1 MSAAPLVSVI
11 VRSMGRATLPR
22 ALACVAAQSHRPV
35 EAVVVDAAGAGLA
48 PTAPEALPLTVV
60 RGGPF
65 DRPRAANAGM
75 EAARGEWLAFLD
87 EDDEVDRDHVA
98 QLLATATVAGARVA
112 YSQTRLL
119 DDAGTTLRVLG
130 GPFNRNILLRTNY
143 ITIHAVLFHRSLLA
157 AGARFDE
164 SLATFEDWDF
174 WLQLSKA
181 GPFAFTGRPTASYR
195 ATAGTSG
202 VGVGPNLDRNKA
214 LAQRDLIMAKWGNP
228 SA

>member
-1 MSAAPLVSVI
+1 MSAPLVSVV
-11 VRSMGRATLPR
+11 VRSMGREGLPR
-22 ALACVAAQSHRPV
+22 ALGCIAAQTHRPI

-48 PTAPEALPLTVV
+48 PRAPEALPLRVV
-60 RGGPF
+60 GGGPF
-65 DRPRAANAGM
+65 DRPRAANAGID
-75 EAARGEWLAFLD
+75 AARGQWITFLD
-87 EDDEVDRDHVA
+87 EDDEIDPDHVA
-98 QLLATATVAGARVA
+98 QLLATATVAGTRVA

-119 DDAGTTLRVLG
+119 DAAGATMRVLG

-143 ITIHAVLFHRSLLA
+143 ITIHAVLFHRSLA
-157 AGARFDE
+157 ESGARFDE
-164 SLATFEDWDF
+164 ALDTFEDWDF

-214 LAQRDLIMAKWGNP
+214 LAQRDRIMAKWGTP